1 MNTDALSESGIVGVL
16 IIIIYAAARTVLN
29 AF

>member
-1 MNTDALSESGIVGVL
+1 MNTDALSESGIVGALILLVYAIARVL
-16 IIIIYAAARTVLN
+16 LN